1 MKKIIALLLLVV
13 LCVQM
18 IPFSA
23 LAGNAT
29 GILGELAG
37 ATVGGKAFNMDDY
50 PKKEGAPAELL
61 AFMETGYAFNGNQSK
76 YAMVVYV
83 YNPSEKI
90 IVENGNLIT
99 MAVKFDENGVAEDF
113 EKFDLIFL
121 EKTENNRFY
130 KFAVEDHVSSCD
142 GNKVIQ
148 RVDKA
153 GRRYTVSEIEMK
165 YLGSS
170 LPTASLVGK
179 SFVFTGFEEN
189 ENLSV
194 KTNLVETV
202 ELDVNSTYWRSQT
215 SSLGVGHQ
223 NQLTSVYFSV
233 PNKLIEKY
241 GYLQA
246 ITAEWNEQKTSPI
259 LVVDNKE
266 FSDGLQPWLGVEI
279 AEENKNC
286 VYSFYDVLEVPT
298 STSPV
303 KMYRYI
309 FNRKKPW
316 TVQNVHWGQSLKP
329 LGYAFYVSD
338 VETLGA
344 VGVSSD
350 ELSTHIQKNS
360 YADWLF
366 ADTVDDN
373 RVKGQQQQ
381 TIYADKLLN
390 LEKIISDRVI
400 GQTQAV
406 EAVSNAIRRSKAD
419 INDPNRPIGS
429 FLFLGPTGVGKTELA
444 KAVADIM
451 FSSEDS
457 ILRFDMSEFME
468 QSAVSRLIGA
478 PPGYVGYD
486 AGGELTDAVKNNPYS
501 VVLFDEIEK
510 AHPDIFNLL
519 LQVLDEGRLTDSKGK
534 HINFRNTIIILT
546 SNNGVQDLIK
556 RRKLEKETG
565 LQRVSTEEFLQ
576 SKLREKFKPEL
587 LNRIDQV
594 VIFDSLTKTSVLK
607 ISSLMLDS
615 FVKRVSKKKI
625 KLNITDS
632 AKNLICDLGYDEAYG
647 ARPIKKVID
656 KQIKDVLANMIIRGD
671 IQENSVVQID
681 AKDNKFTFEI
691 IC

>member
-390 LEKIISDRVI
+390 LETFGDTHDWFTTFFNFGFSGIEAYEDLKGIPPIYKVTSSDVSATKASSEISSSLYVAENDVAEIRL
-400 GQTQAV
+400 AYS
-406 EAVSNAIRRSKAD
+406 EAAAQDKTL
-419 INDPNRPIGS
+419 
-429 FLFLGPTGVGKTELA
+429 FLFRFAATDYYAEDISHFFKDGEQVDCNGYIAEETVFLGFDVISLTFFDDCVSTVIPVSA
-444 KAVADIM
+444 SPIDVIPDI
-451 FSSEDS
+451 
-457 ILRFDMSEFME
+457 
-468 QSAVSRLIGA
+468 
-478 PPGYVGYD
+478 
-486 AGGELTDAVKNNPYS
+486 TNPYIPEEKDFS
-501 VVLFDEIEK
+501 WLKRILMLALVVVLIVMFWNPLMK
-510 AHPDIFNLL
+510 
-519 LQVLDEGRLTDSKGK
+519 
-534 HINFRNTIIILT
+534 IL
-546 SNNGVQDLIK
+546 GWMIDLI
-556 RRKLEKETG
+556 
-565 LQRVSTEEFLQ
+565 
-576 SKLREKFKPEL
+576 
-587 LNRIDQV
+587 
-594 VIFDSLTKTSVLK
+594 
-607 ISSLMLDS
+607 
-615 FVKRVSKKKI
+615 
-625 KLNITDS
+625 
-632 AKNLICDLGYDEAYG
+632 
-647 ARPIKKVID
+647 
-656 KQIKDVLANMIIRGD
+656 MIL
-671 IQENSVVQID
+671 
-681 AKDNKFTFEI
+681 
-691 IC
+691 